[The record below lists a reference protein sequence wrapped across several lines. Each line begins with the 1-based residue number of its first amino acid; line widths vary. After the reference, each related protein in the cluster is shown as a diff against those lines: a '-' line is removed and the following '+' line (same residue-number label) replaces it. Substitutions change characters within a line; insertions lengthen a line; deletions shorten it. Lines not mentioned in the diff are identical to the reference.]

1 MGGSIR
7 ASLGLAAQ
15 TLREQRTLRKER
27 RDFRTRLGL
36 PAHPTQHEVVEAV
49 GRSRGLPIRILYLP
63 LRRPLTGG
71 LLHTPD
77 ELILLVDRDS
87 PKTLQAIV
95 IGHELAHIYLG
106 HEPEEHGH
114 DLMNDE
120 ILGLLA
126 PALNPAVSRMMLGRT
141 YFDVPGPGLTH
152 AHAHSH
158 SHGDAGTDAESEAG
172 THAAHGGPSAERQAE
187 TLGRLMVSMIVN
199 ADEPAHSAQ
208 VNSAL
213 RHRGTGV

>member
-15 TLREQRTLRKER
+15 TLREQRRLRKER
-27 RDFRTRLGL
+27 RDFRIKLGL
-36 PAHPTQHEVVEAV
+36 PAHPTQQEVVDAV
-49 GRSRGLPIRILYLP
+49 GRSRGLPIRILCMP

-106 HEPEEHGH
+106 HDPEEHGH

-120 ILGLLA
+120 ILALLA

-141 YFDVPGPGLTH
+141 YFDVAGPSPSHKHPH
-152 AHAHSH
+152 ATTASETET
-158 SHGDAGTDAESEAG
+158 DAGTHG
-172 THAAHGGPSAERQAE
+172 HGGPSAERQAE

-199 ADEPAHSAQ
+199 AEEPAHRTD

>member
-15 TLREQRTLRKER
+15 TLREQRTLRRER

-36 PAHPTQHEVVEAV
+36 PAHPTQHEVVDAV

-71 LLHTPD
+71 LLHTPE

-87 PKTLQAIV
+87 PKTLQAVV

-106 HEPEEHGH
+106 HDPEEHGH

-120 ILGLLA
+120 ILALLA

-141 YFDVPGPGLTH
+141 YFDVPGPGTTH
-152 AHAHSH
+152 RHPRAHAP
-158 SHGDAGTDAESEAG
+158 SETETEADGAAAG
-172 THAAHGGPSAERQAE
+172 THAHGAPSAERQAE
-187 TLGRLMVSMIVN
+187 ILGRLMVSMIVN
-199 ADEPAHSAQ
+199 ADEPAHSAE

>member
-1 MGGSIR
+1 MSEGRVVGGSIRGIR

-15 TLREQRTLRKER
+15 TLREQRALRKER
-27 RDFRTRLGL
+27 REFRIGLGL
-36 PAHPTQHEVVEAV
+36 SAHPTQHEVVEAV
-49 GRSRGLPIRILYLP
+49 ARSRGLPIRIMYMP

-77 ELILLVDRDS
+77 ELVLLVDKDS

-106 HEPEEHGH
+106 HDPEEHGH

-120 ILGLLA
+120 ILALLA
-126 PALNPAVSRMMLGRT
+126 PGLNPAVSRMMLGRT
-141 YFDVPGPGLTH
+141 YFDAPGPGPGH
-152 AHAHSH
+152 AHP
-158 SHGDAGTDAESEAG
+158 GVDPGAGAPHT
-172 THAAHGGPSAERQAE
+172 HGGASAERQAE
-187 TLGRLMVSMIVN
+187 ILGRLMVSMIVN

>member
-27 RDFRTRLGL
+27 REFRIRLGL

-49 GRSRGLPIRILYLP
+49 GRSRGLPIRILHLP

-106 HEPEEHGH
+106 HDPEEHGH

-120 ILGLLA
+120 ILALLA

-141 YFDVPGPGLTH
+141 YFDVAGPGPTH
-152 AHAHSH
+152 AHPH
-158 SHGDAGTDAESEAG
+158 AGASDSATG
-172 THAAHGGPSAERQAE
+172 THAHGGPSAERQAE
-187 TLGRLMVSMIVN
+187 ILGRLMVSMIVN
-199 ADEPAHSAQ
+199 ADEPAHCPEA
-208 VNSAL
+208 NSAL